1 MLLVEL
7 YKEKRREENDVLYRY
22 RYDDGSN
29 FCILPFSTSY
39 IGNINA
45 FLVSEVTASWY
56 WKKIAAA
63 LQQ

>member
-7 YKEKRREENDVLYRY
+7 RKEKRRRDVLYRY
-22 RYDDGSN
+22 RYDAGSS
-29 FCILPFSTSY
+29 CILPFSTSY

-45 FLVSEVTASWY
+45 FLVSEETASWY
-56 WKKIAAA
+56 WKNIAAA